1 MADLKTAI
9 TNLKAQ
15 ISDKIEDAASL
26 EVATFSG
33 SFEIE
38 TSSLI
43 GQTKDD
49 GTVDKFSVEKVL
61 NSINSSTVNSKL
73 TLVAYSLI
81 KLDGDQANIVKSSLS
96 EQEKELVN
104 FHRQMIEAS
113 QKSRQAIVDMV
124 AGLLKIPTT

>member
-1 MADLKTAI
+1 MADLKTAVA
-9 TNLKAQ
+9 NLKAK

-33 SFEIE
+33 TFEIE

-43 GQTKDD
+43 GQTKED
-49 GTVDKFSVEKVL
+49 GSVDKFSVEKVL
-61 NSINSSTVNSKL
+61 SSINSSTVNSKL
-73 TLVAYSLI
+73 SLVAYSLI
-81 KLDGDQANIVKSSLS
+81 KLDGDQANIVKSTLN